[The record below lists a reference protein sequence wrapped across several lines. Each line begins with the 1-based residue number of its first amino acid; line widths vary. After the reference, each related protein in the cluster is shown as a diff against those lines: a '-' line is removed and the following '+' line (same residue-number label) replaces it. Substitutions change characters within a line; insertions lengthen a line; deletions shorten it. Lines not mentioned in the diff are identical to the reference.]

1 LAFQINW
8 NRSLPAFQLDNNN
21 HSDDDSDD
29 DGKAPNDSN
38 TEMQKIFNNAPGRI
52 VSIIREEADNI
63 QFL

>member
-21 HSDDDSDD
+21 HSDD